1 MKDKKGIHTHMYTH
15 TYTQTHTHTHTYTR
29 MTHREKENTHGVQ
42 THGIPILIKYI
53 HTTRDTDATHTPY
66 MRACAT
72 VRRTQAYDTRP
83 HTHTHTH
90 TRILT
95 TCIRSKKKK
104 TDFQETT
111 VSCII
116 IYIPRIMSANL
127 NGAMWND
134 ISDDIYKY

>member
-1 MKDKKGIHTHMYTH
+1 MTAHK
-15 TYTQTHTHTHTYTR
+15 TQTHI
-29 MTHREKENTHGVQ
+29 THR
-42 THGIPILIKYI
+42 
-53 HTTRDTDATHTPY
+53 TR
-66 MRACAT
+66 
-72 VRRTQAYDTRP
+72 AYAV
-83 HTHTHTH
+83 
-90 TRILT
+90 
-95 TCIRSKKKK
+95 KKKK